1 METFFILF
9 VMVFVPAGWFLVRA
23 LRYTDETIDENSPLY
38 KERTY
43 QFSASRYFLG
53 FLKLLMAVVLVE
65 MIGLSFIL
73 TKQVIAHTP
82 SPFPLAWLVLVF
94 AAFVVLLA
102 LFFYIDWQYWTIT
115 RNVSVT
121 LNPFQPSILVDSLQY
136 YSTLTPD
143 NVVRIE
149 RHVKKTSTSK
159 DPLSNYGYYL
169 FYTNDGQI
177 TRINKIFFDD
187 LEFLERFFS
196 TVPNTIVYH
205 RIPWITDYAQA
216 GNPVAP
222 NFAAYP
228 ER

>member
-9 VMVFVPAGWFLVRA
+9 VLVFVPAGWFLVRA
-23 LRYTDETIDENSPLY
+23 LRYTDETVGENSPLY

-53 FLKLLMAVVLVE
+53 FFKLLMAVVLVE

-121 LNPFQPSILVDSLQY
+121 LNPFQPSIFVDNPQY

-177 TRINKIFFDD
+177 TRINSIFFDD

-205 RIPWITDYAQA
+205 RIPWITDCTQA
-216 GNPVAP
+216 GNPIAP